1 MTSSAAYSAH
11 DSPDHNG
18 APRPRMPTP
27 KSSVYRF
34 NSHHAT
40 MPLAI
45 QPTSGAAN
53 YSRNSPTSAP
63 SLLDSAVSLQTT
75 PESMHPTRITTSF
88 PASFSLPESFM
99 STSAPG
105 PTSSPGSNA
114 MTDAMALTKS
124 PNLIRRISRGAHSRL
139 TRQRGSGASARRD
152 HSAGPVIMRRRSD
165 SRTAS
170 DPRDAAW
177 DVSDYDL
184 EGPDEEAI
192 EDSGEAMASQENMV
206 NGLGITAGRSAGGT
220 MTEAPIRSP
229 VLEHGTWLTKVT
241 KKKTQSMK
249 FRLDLGSA
257 KVTWDP
263 SRPSKSFYIDDVR
276 EIRIGKEARN
286 YREEFQ
292 VSADVEE
299 RWFTIIYSDPSMSK
313 GRSIK
318 TMHLIAPN
326 NFFFQLWTGTLE
338 EVSRSRIEMMA
349 GLAGTGEKTAK
360 ALWKRTFDH
369 ARGHEIPEE
378 DQKLDFPST
387 VKLCRSLQINS
398 TEDALRAQFNK
409 AGEQSGYLRYGQFLT
424 FVRKLK
430 ERRDLKPIYD
440 SVKGDHAELY
450 WAEFERFLQ
459 EKQGVDVAADQDYW
473 QNVFKKFS
481 GKPRNSSASS
491 LSGDACIGSMN
502 FQAFQ
507 AFMTSSA
514 NHVLAAPRSEP
525 RLDQPLNEYFISS
538 SHNTYLL
545 GRQVA
550 GHSSTEAYIVA
561 LQKGCRCIEIDCWDG
576 SDGRPIVVHGRT
588 LTTHV
593 LFSDCISVIQ
603 KYAFVSSPYPLIIS
617 LEVHCNPEQQA
628 AMTEIM
634 KKTFGEQ
641 LLLEPLDD
649 SQILPSPE
657 ELKHKIL
664 IKVKASED
672 ADDKAGTS
680 DAPSSRS
687 RTRSFSSPFSKP
699 ISIDNSPIPDSPL
712 LSSPPSISPPER
724 ATPFW
729 QTPRTSVTSAG
740 ASLHS
745 SAEDS
750 DSPPATF
757 ADKKRKKKTSK
768 IVKVLGD
775 LGVYTRG
782 IKYSDFRSA
791 EARTYNHIYS
801 FAERTFDNL
810 CNKESASKLLL
821 EEHNLHHLMRV
832 YPSGY
837 RINSSNFDPIKF
849 WRRGVQMAALNWQ
862 TYDLG
867 QQINDAMFAAGH
879 DRTGYVLKPQELRE
893 PRKRELVNGDYK
905 RTKQQKKLVKF
916 SVHIISAQQLPRPS
930 GMKSDASINPYV
942 EFEMYSAN
950 DKSRGAAIGEG
961 GMDASARNGVSG
973 IGVPLRKRT
982 PIIEGNGYDPNFN
995 ALLSMSLETRFPD
1008 LVFVRWTVWN
1018 SADNKTVSSSNVPLA
1033 TFTAKLSSLQQG
1045 YRHLPLYNANGDQF
1059 MFSTLFCNIEKA
1071 ENVDIEQN
1079 MQMQHHFATAA
1090 ANACQSEPSS
1100 PPLEAT
1106 RTSKRDLFQRVFSR
1120 TPSNKRKDKEF
1131 RERDNER
1138 DTISTISRSSTMDS
1152 LK

>member
-1 MTSSAAYSAH
+1 
-11 DSPDHNG
+11 
-18 APRPRMPTP
+18 MPTP
-27 KSSVYRF
+27 KGSFYRF
-34 NSHHAT
+34 ASTNHAL
-40 MPLAI
+40 PLAI
-45 QPTSGAAN
+45 PPPTSAASTSS
-53 YSRNSPTSAP
+53 SRNSPTSAP
-63 SLLDSAVSLQTT
+63 SMLDTSTSLQTT
-75 PESMHPTRITTSF
+75 PESMHPTRFGPSSF
-88 PASFSLPESFM
+88 PSAPFALPESYM
-99 STSAPG
+99 SCSAPG
-105 PTSSPGSNA
+105 PTSSPSA
-114 MTDAMALTKS
+114 SAMAEAVALSKS
-124 PNLIRRISRGAHSRL
+124 PGLIRRISRGAHTRL

-192 EDSGEAMASQENMV
+192 EDSGEAMASQESIV
-206 NGLGITAGRSAGGT
+206 NPLGITAAGRSSGSTVTEGGV
-220 MTEAPIRSP
+220 APIRSP
-229 VLEHGTWLTKVT
+229 ILEQGTFLTKVT
-241 KKKTQSMK
+241 KKKKHTMK
-249 FRLDLGSA
+249 FRLDLESA
-257 KVTWDP
+257 KVTWDS

-276 EIRIGKEARN
+276 EIRVGADVRN
-286 YREEFQ
+286 YCEEFG
-292 VSADVEE
+292 VLAAEEE
-299 RWFTIIYSDPSMSK
+299 RFFTVIYSDPEMSK

-326 NFFFQLWTGTLE
+326 YFLFTLWTGTLE
-338 EVSRSRIEMMA
+338 EVSRSRIDMMA
-349 GLAGTGEKTAK
+349 GLAGNGEKTAK
-360 ALWKRTFDH
+360 ALWRRTFD
-369 ARGHEIPEE
+369 RMSPKGTETPEE
-378 DQKLDFPST
+378 DQKLDFPNI

-398 TEDALRAQFNK
+398 SESALRAQFDK
-409 AGEQSGYLRYGQFLT
+409 AGEQSGYLRYAQFLT

-440 SVKGDHAELY
+440 SVKGAHSELY
-450 WAEFERFLQ
+450 WGDFVTFLK
-459 EKQGVDVAADQDYW
+459 EKQRVDVAVDLDYW
-473 QNVFKKFS
+473 VGVFEKFTR
-481 GKPRNSSASS
+481 KPRNNSSAS
-491 LSGDACIGSMN
+491 LNNDASMGSMN

-507 AFMTSSA
+507 AFLTSPA

-525 RLDQPLNEYFISS
+525 SLDRPLNEYFISS

-561 LQKGCRCIEIDCWDG
+561 LQRGCRCIEIDCWDG

-588 LTTHV
+588 LTTSV
-593 LFSDCISVIQ
+593 LFADCISVIH

-634 KKTFGEQ
+634 KAQFGDQ
-641 LLLEPLDD
+641 LLLEPLAGD
-649 SQILPSPE
+649 SQVLPSPE

-664 IKVKASED
+664 IKAKASEETD
-672 ADDKAGTS
+672 EKSNVTS
-680 DAPSSRS
+680 DANSSRS
-687 RTRSFSSPFSKP
+687 RQRSFSSPFTKP
-699 ISIDNSPIPDSPL
+699 INIDTSVIPDSPL

-724 ATPFW
+724 ASTFW
-729 QTPRTSVTSAG
+729 GTPRTSVTSAG

-750 DSPPATF
+750 DSPLATPAE
-757 ADKKRKKKTSK
+757 KKKKKKTSK
-768 IVKVLGD
+768 IVPCLSA
-775 LGVYTRG
+775 LAVYTRG
-782 IKYSDFRSA
+782 IKYSDFRA
-791 EARTYNHIYS
+791 PEAKTYNHIYS

-810 CNKESASKLLL
+810 CNKDSVSKELL
-821 EEHNLHHLMRV
+821 EEHNTHCLMRV

-867 QQINDAMFAAGH
+867 QQINDAMFAAGV

-893 PRKRELVNGDYK
+893 PRSRDAVNGLYR
-905 RTKQQKKLVKF
+905 RTKQKKLVKF
-916 SVHIISAQQLPRPS
+916 SVEIISAQQLPRPS
-930 GMKSDASINPYV
+930 GMRSDASINPYV

-950 DKSRGAAIGEG
+950 DKARGAAIGEG
-961 GMDASARNGVSG
+961 GTDASARNGISG

-982 PIIEGNGYDPNFN
+982 KIIEGNGYDPNFSDGP
-995 ALLSMSLETRFPD
+995 LSMSLETRFPD

-1018 SADNKTVSSSNVPLA
+1018 SADGKTVNNSNVPLA

-1045 YRHLPLYNANGDQF
+1045 YRHLPLYNANGDQY
-1059 MFSTLFCNIEKA
+1059 MFSTLFCKIKKA
-1071 ENVDIEQN
+1071 DHVDIEQN
-1079 MQMQHHFATAA
+1079 MQMQHHFASANAA
-1090 ANACQSEPSS
+1090 AAACQSEPPS
-1100 PPLEAT
+1100 PPLEGT
-1106 RTSKRDLFQRVFSR
+1106 RSSKRELLSRMFNR
-1120 TPSNKRKDKEF
+1120 TPSLNKQRKEREA
-1131 RERDNER
+1131 RERDG
-1138 DTISTISRSSTMDS
+1138 DTHSTISRSSTMES

>member
-1 MTSSAAYSAH
+1 MERL
-11 DSPDHNG
+11 
-18 APRPRMPTP
+18 AP
-27 KSSVYRF
+27 
-34 NSHHAT
+34 
-40 MPLAI
+40 
-45 QPTSGAAN
+45 
-53 YSRNSPTSAP
+53 
-63 SLLDSAVSLQTT
+63 TT
-75 PESMHPTRITTSF
+75 PESMHPTRIATSF
-88 PASFSLPESFM
+88 PSAPFSLPEAYM

-114 MTDAMALTKS
+114 MADAMAITKS

-165 SRTAS
+165 SRNAAS
-170 DPRDAAW
+170 DPREW

-192 EDSGEAMASQENMV
+192 EDSGEATASQESIV
-206 NGLGITAGRSAGGT
+206 HGLGITAGRSATGT
-220 MTEAPIRSP
+220 MTEGAPIRSAI
-229 VLEHGTWLTKVT
+229 LEQGTWLTKVT
-241 KKKTQSMK
+241 KKKSQSMR

-257 KVTWDP
+257 KVMWDS

-276 EIRIGKEARN
+276 EIRIGKDARN

-292 VSADVEE
+292 VPADQEN
-299 RWFTIIYSDPSMSK
+299 RWFTIIYSDPEMSK

-326 NFFFQLWTGTLE
+326 NFLFQLWTGTLE

-360 ALWKRTFDH
+360 ALWQRTFDH
-369 ARGHEIPEE
+369 AKGHDVPED
-378 DQKLDFPST
+378 DQKLDFHST

-398 TEDALRAQFNK
+398 TEDALRSQFNK
-409 AGEQSGYLRYGQFLT
+409 AGQQSGYLRYGQFLT

-440 SVKGDHAELY
+440 SVKGANAELY
-450 WAEFERFLQ
+450 WGDFERFLQ
-459 EKQGVDVAADQDYW
+459 ERQGVDVAADQDYW
-473 QNVFKKFS
+473 QNVFKKFT
-481 GKPRNSSASS
+481 GKPRNNSASS
-491 LSGDACIGSMN
+491 LNGDACMGSMN

-507 AFMTSSA
+507 AFMASSA
-514 NHVLAAPRSEP
+514 NHVLATPRSEP
-525 RLDQPLNEYFISS
+525 KLDHPLNEYFISS

-576 SDGRPIVVHGRT
+576 NDGRPIVVHGRT

-593 LFSDCISVIQ
+593 LFADCISVIQ

-628 AMTEIM
+628 AMAEIM
-634 KKTFGEQ
+634 KNQFGDQ
-641 LLLEPLDD
+641 LQQEPLDD
-649 SQILPSPE
+649 SQVLPSPE
-657 ELKHKIL
+657 QLKHKIL

-672 ADDKAGTS
+672 VDDKAVTS
-680 DAPSSRS
+680 DAVTPRS
-687 RTRSFSSPFSKP
+687 RQRSFSSPFSKP
-699 ISIDNSPIPDSPL
+699 INIDNSPIPDSPL
-712 LSSPPSISPPER
+712 LSSPPSCSPPDR
-724 ATPFW
+724 VTPFW

-750 DSPPATF
+750 DSPPATY
-757 ADKKRKKKTSK
+757 AEKKRKKKTSK

-782 IKYSDFRSA
+782 IKYSDFKSA
-791 EARTYNHIYS
+791 EAKTYNHIYS
-801 FAERTFDNL
+801 FAERTFDGL
-810 CNKESASKLLL
+810 CNKEYSSSKAAL

-867 QQINDAMFAAGH
+867 QQINDAMFAAGN

-905 RTKQQKKLVKF
+905 RAKQQKKLVKF

-930 GMKSDASINPYV
+930 GMKSDTSINPYV

-982 PIIEGNGYDPNFN
+982 PVIEGNGYDPNFN

-1018 SADNKTVSSSNVPLA
+1018 SADSKTASSSSAPLA

-1045 YRHLPLYNANGDQF
+1045 YRHLPLYNTNGDQY
-1059 MFSTLFCNIEKA
+1059 MFSTLFCKIEKA

-1090 ANACQSEPSS
+1090 ANACQSEPPS

-1120 TPSNKRKDKEF
+1120 TPSGHKRKDKES
-1131 RERDNER
+1131 RERENDR
-1138 DTISTISRSSTMDS
+1138 DTLSTISRSSTMDS